1 MSRSMS
7 KIEIMNGISLVTGGS
22 GFIGKHVVN
31 QLVSRGD
38 QVRVLDL
45 QHPLNPIPGV
55 EYISGDITELRD
67 VRKAMIGVNKVFH
80 LAAKAGL
87 WSYRNS
93 DFYQVNQVGARHV
106 FQEAESVGVDRIVHC
121 STESILKSFRRKSGF
136 EPTDESV
143 DLTLEDMPGHYC
155 RAKFLAEQEALNAAK
170 RGVPVVIVNP
180 TVPIGPGDSTLTPP
194 SRMLLGYL
202 NGKYGAYLE
211 THMNMVDAR
220 DVAAGHLAADE
231 KGEVG
236 ERYILGGTNLNLS
249 SLLQELSDIT
259 GRPMPRRRV
268 PYWVA
273 LGFSFLSE
281 GVANLTGK
289 PPAAP
294 ITGVRLAGSPM
305 IFDNTR
311 AIQEL
316 GIQFRPLRESLT
328 DEIAWFHEQGYLDW
342 EFRCSQK

>member
-1 MSRSMS
+1 MSRLT
-7 KIEIMNGISLVTGGS
+7 LVTGGA

-31 QLVSRGD
+31 QLLERGD
-38 QVRVLDL
+38 EVRVLDL
-45 QHPLNPIPGV
+45 QAPEIPVKQV
-55 EYISGDITELRD
+55 EYISGDITEIAD
-67 VRKAMIGVNKVFH
+67 VKKAMKGVNKVFH

-87 WSYRNS
+87 WSHRNA
-93 DFYQVNQVGARHV
+93 DFYRVNQLGAQHV
-106 FQEAESVGVDRIVHC
+106 FQEAESVGVERIVHC
-121 STESILKSFRRKSGF
+121 STESILKSFRRKPGL

-143 DLTLEDMPGHYC
+143 ELTLEDMPGHYC
-155 RAKFLAEQEALNAAK
+155 RAKFLAEQEALAAAR

-220 DVAAGHLAADE
+220 DVALGHLAADE
-231 KGEVG
+231 KGKVG
-236 ERYILGGTNLNLS
+236 QRYILGGTNLNLS
-249 SLLQELSDIT
+249 TLLQKLSNIT
-259 GRPMPRRRV
+259 GRPMPGKRV

-273 LGFSFLSE
+273 LGFSFFSE
-281 GVANLTGK
+281 GLANITGK

-305 IFDNTR
+305 LFDNSRATR
-311 AIQEL
+311 EL
-316 GIQFRPLRESLT
+316 GVQFRSLTESLI
-328 DEIAWFHEQGYLDW
+328 DEIDWFHQQGYLDW
-342 EFRCSQK
+342 EP